1 MTKRNYLKALRGGPM
16 AILGVSTVFT
26 VGTIVYSHYAQVRDK
41 AEMRAGVERDKIL
54 LREKRRRDAQ

>member
-1 MTKRNYLKALRGGPM
+1 MIKRNTLKALRGGPM
-16 AILGVSTVFT
+16 AILGVSTLFT

-54 LREKRRRDAQ
+54 LREKRKRDAQ